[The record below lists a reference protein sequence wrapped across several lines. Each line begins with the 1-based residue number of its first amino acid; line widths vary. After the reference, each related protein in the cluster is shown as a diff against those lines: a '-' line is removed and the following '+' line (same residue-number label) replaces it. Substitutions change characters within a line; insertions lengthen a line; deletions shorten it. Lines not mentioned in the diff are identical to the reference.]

1 MSIGA
6 DATHKL
12 VLGDLKFDSVRNEL
26 HDVEGQRVH
35 LRAQTVKVLSLLAQN
50 AGDLVDRDTL
60 INHVWGD
67 IAVTED
73 SLTQC
78 ISEIRKA
85 IGDRRRTILRTISKS
100 GFILDGR
107 VDLPAQIFKAVPHP
121 FLLAAAGV
129 DLEQIENQLGR
140 YEASENPAK
149 SLERCENVIIVK
161 DSDPATLIRAAL
173 ELTMLQSVRVG
184 LATAMEGEQVAK
196 DLAQIA
202 ASGQILATADMWDA
216 KKETIE
222 FDFKDL
228 GLLKTT
234 SSGGAVRVVEI
245 LKTPLHAMH
254 LGRARNSDP
263 RPTITVIPP
272 HAQLANTHQDVL
284 GAVIADD
291 ITAALTTSPEL
302 NVTSRFSTE
311 MLRRE
316 QSDLTDLSKQFGA
329 DFVVSGH
336 YRQIGEKLHIGIE
349 FADTRSNNIL
359 WFERIKTSVD
369 DILEGGSTLEDV
381 TAKIK
386 QSIILNEVK
395 KLENQPLST
404 LEDFTL
410 LFGAIGLMHRL
421 SQADFHKSRIYLDE
435 LAARA
440 PNQPVVLAWL
450 SRWFILL
457 VHQGWSTDPQRDA
470 KLSLDC
476 TKRALDIEP
485 NNTLALAG
493 EGHVL
498 TNLYQRFDLAEDRF
512 HQALTINPNDA
523 TSHLLRGTFHAFQ
536 GKGEQAEQDAA
547 RALQLSPFD
556 PHRFYFLAHAAGASL
571 ANHQNERALQLANN
585 SLNCNRFHA
594 STLRIKTVAHV
605 RLNEMDRAT
614 ETVAKLMEVQ
624 PKLRVKDWLAT
635 SPSRNF
641 ETGKSFAADMKRA
654 GVPN

>member
-202 ASGQILATADMWDA
+202 
-216 KKETIE
+216 
-222 FDFKDL
+222 
-228 GLLKTT
+228 
-234 SSGGAVRVVEI
+234 I

-485 NNTLALAG
+485 NNTLA
-493 EGHVL
+493 
-498 TNLYQRFDLAEDRF
+498 QRFDLAEDRF

-571 ANHQNERALQLANN
+571 ANHQNERALQLAN
-585 SLNCNRFHA
+585 

>member
-149 SLERCENVIIVK
+149 SLERCENAIIVK

-234 SSGGAVRVVEI
+234 SS
-245 LKTPLHAMH
+245 
-254 LGRARNSDP
+254 
-263 RPTITVIPP
+263 
-272 HAQLANTHQDVL
+272 DVL

-585 SLNCNRFHA
+585 SLNCNRFQRHRNSGEVNG
-594 STLRIKTVAHV
+594 STTKIK
-605 RLNEMDRAT
+605 
-614 ETVAKLMEVQ
+614 
-624 PKLRVKDWLAT
+624 
-635 SPSRNF
+635 S
-641 ETGKSFAADMKRA
+641 
-654 GVPN
+654 